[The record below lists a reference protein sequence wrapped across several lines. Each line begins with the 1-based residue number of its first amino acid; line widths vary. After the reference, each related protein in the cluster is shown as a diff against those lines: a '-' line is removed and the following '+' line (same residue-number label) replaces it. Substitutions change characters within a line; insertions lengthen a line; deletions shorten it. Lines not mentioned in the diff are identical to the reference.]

1 MSEGTAGGTFAHAP
15 VEVEWTGG
23 EHFKAGRA
31 DGPKTDIDWDGKTA
45 PSPVDVLLAAIATCA
60 SSDVVIILQKQRTPP
75 KSLSIRV
82 ESTRVSS
89 TPRRL
94 ATVVLHFK
102 IRGAGIVREKAQ
114 RAIDLAVEKYCSVRS
129 SLAADIPVTTT
140 LDLAE

>member
-1 MSEGTAGGTFAHAP
+1 M
-15 VEVEWTGG
+15 
-23 EHFKAGRA
+23 
-31 DGPKTDIDWDGKTA
+31 DIDWDGKTA

-60 SSDVVIILQKQRTPP
+60 SSDVVIILGKQRTPAR
-75 KSLSIRV
+75 SLAVRV

-94 ATVVLHFK
+94 ASVNLHFT
-102 IRGAGIVREKAQ
+102 IRGAGIVADKAK
-114 RAIDLAVEKYCSVRS
+114 RAIDLSVEKYCSVRS